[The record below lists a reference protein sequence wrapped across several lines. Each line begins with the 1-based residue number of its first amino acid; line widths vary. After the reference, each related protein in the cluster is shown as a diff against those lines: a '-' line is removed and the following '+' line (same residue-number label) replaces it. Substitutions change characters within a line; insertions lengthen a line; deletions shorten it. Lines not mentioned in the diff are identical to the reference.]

1 MLLGKKAPLIADIT
15 NRGVILLDDVPYEF
29 QTASICEN
37 DKLNDYVKQ
46 VISAL
51 NEQIKTRA
59 TRVPVLPEKV
69 TLSDVR
75 QALQDLT
82 TIPVGIEKETLDIA
96 TYNFK
101 KNLISLINSEDI
113 TALAKLTSLI
123 IKETTSLVNVETMV
137 LDLKDFYDEN
147 TFENVIYHNLT
158 VDSFKFL
165 NDEVFRE
172 DRTNNLIVF
181 ITGVEKLIGS
191 LDPTTK
197 NSLITIFTKMSE
209 LKNVS
214 IVFVGRVVD
223 IKTFAYEPWFKQFA
237 SSDGGIYVGR
247 GINNNTLYS
256 ISTSFRILNEQ
267 IPPNFGYVVDNGIA
281 TRIKVLEGDE

>member
-1 MLLGKKAPLIADIT
+1 M
-15 NRGVILLDDVPYEF
+15 
-29 QTASICEN
+29 
-37 DKLNDYVKQ
+37 
-46 VISAL
+46 
-51 NEQIKTRA
+51 
-59 TRVPVLPEKV
+59 
-69 TLSDVR
+69 
-75 QALQDLT
+75 
-82 TIPVGIEKETLDIA
+82 
-96 TYNFK
+96 
-101 KNLISLINSEDI
+101 INSEDI

-223 IKTFAYEPWFKQFA
+223 IKTFAYEPWFKQFV

-256 ISTSFRILNEQ
+256 ISTSFRILNE
-267 IPPNFGYVVDNGIA
+267 PN
-281 TRIKVLEGDE
+281 TT